1 MSFFEDILSVPGMR
15 EKETVRTYE
24 FIEGSLKDLLHLPAH
39 ARPII
44 LKALDDWLIKSDPQ
58 EITGNKRPLKRTVSG
73 ADWYLRKEKW
83 RVLYRVERDEKRTNS
98 LIVVVGEKFNTKLRV
113 RGKVYAQ
120 WQSEA

>member
-1 MSFFEDILSVPGMR
+1 VPGMR